1 MFLHTP
7 WVFGELDDVSRDTT
21 YLVSRKPNSLSLV
34 LWELRWVLGQEINES
49 GTLHP
54 EAVTSYRYFQSSRQN
69 RRVYQVGCD
78 RVYLVW
84 ILSPSNHV
92 SSGKSCIVLTW
103 TANKCCMSSGKI
115 LRVININSLF
125 TFHGHVWSFYASKS
139 SWNSSVPTHLG
150 PERTNIYGI
159 SNNYPSI

>member
-1 MFLHTP
+1 M
-7 WVFGELDDVSRDTT
+7 FGELDVVSRDTT